1 MKKHSVHEMCRVA
14 IIATVYVA
22 LTMVNPISWGTMQF
36 RVANLVCVLPFIDKK
51 YSPSI
56 LQGVAI
62 ANAFSPLGIIDV
74 AFGVGTHAM
83 CHALFVFG
91 PGRKLP
97 ILAKEAALSIMVAVF
112 IGAELTMLYGIPY
125 GVNVV
130 SLFASTAAILLAGTA
145 VFAPMR
151 KRGIL

>member
-14 IIATVYVA
+14 IIAAVYVA

-36 RVANLVCVLPFIDKK
+36 RVANLVCVLPFLDRR
-51 YSPSI
+51 YSPAI
-56 LQGVAI
+56 LLGVGL

-83 CHALFVFG
+83 C
-91 PGRKLP
+91 
-97 ILAKEAALSIMVAVF
+97 
-112 IGAELTMLYGIPY
+112 IGAELTMLYGVPY
-125 GVNVV
+125 AVNAV
-130 SLFASTAAILLAGTA
+130 SLFVSTAAILLAGTA
-145 VFAPMR
+145 VFSPMR

>member
-1 MKKHSVHEMCRVA
+1 MKKHSVHEMCRAAIVA
-14 IIATVYVA
+14 AVYVA

-36 RVANLVCVLPFIDKK
+36 RVANLVCVLPFLDRR
-51 YSPSI
+51 YSPAI
-56 LQGVAI
+56 LLGVGL

-112 IGAELTMLYGIPY
+112 IGAELTMLYGVPY
-125 GVNVV
+125 AVNAA
-130 SLFASTAAILLAGTA
+130 SLFVSTAAILLAGTA
-145 VFAPMR
+145 VFVPMR
-151 KRGIL
+151 KRGFL